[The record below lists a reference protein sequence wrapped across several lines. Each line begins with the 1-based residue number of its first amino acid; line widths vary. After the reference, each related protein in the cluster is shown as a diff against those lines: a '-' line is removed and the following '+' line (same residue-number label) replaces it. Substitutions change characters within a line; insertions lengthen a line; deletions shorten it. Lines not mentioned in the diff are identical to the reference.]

1 MIADFGCKNATKK
14 ILLGWERAREHMMAT
29 QKHNP
34 IYFEWCI
41 KFGALGGGKYRKN
54 RGHGGH
60 KTAENEGG
68 EPHRGA
74 SNDARYV

>member
-1 MIADFGCKNATKK
+1 MLPK
-14 ILLGWERAREHMMAT
+14 IRLSKWKGPHYHVIAT
-29 QKHNP
+29 QKHNT
-34 IYFEWCI
+34 IYLEWGI
-41 KFGALGGGKYRKN
+41 KFGVLGENKGRNNK
-54 RGHGGH
+54 GHGGH